1 MELTTKLKLD
11 IDRFFDN
18 LSLEE
23 AENLIL
29 LWETDNSGPIIE
41 SNVIPTEIP
50 DHIYI
55 ALEEIKCER
64 YGMLWETLDKQIAF
78 IDGQCAA
85 IDLIEEWLK
94 SLK

>member
-29 LWETDNSGPIIE
+29 LWEKDNSGPIIE
-41 SNVIPTEIP
+41 SSVIPTEIP

-55 ALEEIKCER
+55 ALEEIKCEK
-64 YGMLWETLDKQIAF
+64 YGTLWVDMVEQRAF
-78 IDGQCAA
+78 VDGQCAA